1 MSFLNLSQNLTRLR
15 KEKKITQEELAE
27 FVGVTKASVSKWET
41 GATTP
46 DIQILPVLAA
56 FFDVS
61 VDELLGYEA
70 QLTKKQIQYLY
81 HDLAKKFAEREFAEA
96 WKESQELVKKYYGCY
111 PFLLQMAVLY
121 LNHSSLAK
129 SEEQKAE
136 VLMQAEKLCVR
147 ILEGSRE
154 SGLIEK
160 AAAFRAIIW
169 LQQGRADRVIEAL
182 GEEILDVNQVGDKG
196 DLLTLAYLSAG
207 DPGMAEKSS
216 QIGIYRN
223 LMELIDQ
230 SVYLLMSVPHDKE
243 YCRKILNRTD
253 EMIPNFQIEELQPNA
268 VAGYQYQAAVVLCGF
283 YEKDQQESAS
293 ENVSELEEEIYQRIE
308 KYVQMVCKL
317 VKDGKKL
324 HADAFFYRLEDWF
337 ENLELGTKGVRN
349 DKIIL
354 ADTIASLRH
363 PAFAV
368 LQNHSRM
375 PDASKNFRS
384 YKIQSYALVWNSYF
398 PSGHRQEP
406 KLP

>member
-1 MSFLNLSQNLTRLR
+1 MIFEGTKKSIFFGLGLTR
-15 KEKKITQEELAE
+15 A
-27 FVGVTKASVSKWET
+27 

-230 SVYLLMSVPHDKE
+230 SVYLLMSVPQDKE

-268 VAGYQYQAAVVLCGF
+268 VAG
-283 YEKDQQESAS
+283 DQQESAS

>member
-1 MSFLNLSQNLTRLR
+1 MKRAWLSL
-15 KEKKITQEELAE
+15 IHI
-27 FVGVTKASVSKWET
+27 S

-230 SVYLLMSVPHDKE
+230 SVYLLMSVPQDKE

>member
-1 MSFLNLSQNLTRLR
+1 M
-15 KEKKITQEELAE
+15 
-27 FVGVTKASVSKWET
+27 
-41 GATTP
+41 
-46 DIQILPVLAA
+46 LAA

-230 SVYLLMSVPHDKE
+230 SVYLLMSVPQDKE

-384 YKIQSYALVWNSYF
+384 YKIQSYALVWTSYF

>member
-230 SVYLLMSVPHDKE
+230 SVYLLMSVPQDKE

-253 EMIPNFQIEELQPNA
+253 EMIQNFQIEELQPNA

>member
-41 GATTP
+41 GETTP

-230 SVYLLMSVPHDKE
+230 SVYLLMSVPQDKE

>member
-1 MSFLNLSQNLTRLR
+1 M
-15 KEKKITQEELAE
+15 
-27 FVGVTKASVSKWET
+27 SKWET

-230 SVYLLMSVPHDKE
+230 SVYLLMSVPQDKE

-253 EMIPNFQIEELQPNA
+253 EMIQNFQIEELQPNA

-349 DKIIL
+349 DKVTL
-354 ADTIASLRH
+354 ADTIDSLRH

-375 PDASKNFRS
+375 DRCVK
-384 YKIQSYALVWNSYF
+384 KL
-398 PSGHRQEP
+398 QE
-406 KLP
+406 L

>member
-27 FVGVTKASVSKWET
+27 FVGVTKASVSKLET

-230 SVYLLMSVPHDKE
+230 SVYLLMSVPQDKE

>member
-230 SVYLLMSVPHDKE
+230 SVYLLMSVPQDKE

-349 DKIIL
+349 DKVIL

-375 PDASKNFRS
+375 DRCVK
-384 YKIQSYALVWNSYF
+384 
-398 PSGHRQEP
+398 
-406 KLP
+406 KLQWL